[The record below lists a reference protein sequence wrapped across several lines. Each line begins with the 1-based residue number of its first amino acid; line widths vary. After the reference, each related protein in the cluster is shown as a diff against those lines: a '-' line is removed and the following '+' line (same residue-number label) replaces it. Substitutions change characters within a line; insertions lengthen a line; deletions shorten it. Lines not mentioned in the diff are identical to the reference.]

1 MSGNA
6 TTPTPTIPGLPPAIA
21 SLLPPGTQLP
31 PGVTFSPDEPLAY
44 ILTLLQILQHAQ
56 DYLDVVKLEHVLA
69 GIYIW
74 EYFTT
79 LDIEW
84 RCYAGPKKSPAT
96 AWIYSLCKLSA
107 LAYTITNLV
116 GYNVTESINCDAW
129 LTSRYVFATL
139 SIMCASTIVV
149 LRIATLWDRNVF
161 IMLAA
166 SAIALVSSAFW
177 LLLTVQTRNQ
187 GIYVPTLGC
196 QYLASEHEFSLSI
209 VIIATS
215 FAFLVLLTSG
225 VAHRGM
231 FSRPNW
237 WRKLYTEGIL
247 WLVLATL
254 FGIPDAVLIKANR
267 NPAWNQMLRGP
278 EYFILII
285 GAIRL
290 YSSLSRTGSFTTFRD
305 TVSGSSSGKPAVSHD
320 GINIR
325 PGAINSNSVFAVA
338 PLGSQGSRTT
348 TTEDKDTTG
357 PMHGVSKISTFND
370 DVLDLEAQRTTHE
383 PDDVLFIRG
392 EKAENEREGSEYGAA
407 DPRPY

>member
-1 MSGNA
+1 MSGN
-6 TTPTPTIPGLPPAIA
+6 PTATIPGIPPAIA
-21 SLLPPGTQLP
+21 SLIP
-31 PGVTFSPDEPLAY
+31 PGVTIPPGTPISY
-44 ILTLLQILQHAQ
+44 LLQLLAILEHAQ

-84 RCYAGPKKSPAT
+84 RCYAGPKKSPTT

-116 GYNVTESINCDAW
+116 GYNVTEPINCDAW

-139 SIMCASTIVV
+139 SIMCASAIVV

-161 IMLAA
+161 VMLAA
-166 SAIALVSSAFW
+166 SGTALVSSAFW

-215 FAFLVLLTSG
+215 FVFLVLLTGG
-225 VAHRGM
+225 VARRGLL
-231 FSRPNW
+231 SRPTW
-237 WRKLYTEGIL
+237 WRKLFTEGIA
-247 WLVLATL
+247 WLALATL
-254 FGIPDAVLIKANR
+254 FGIPDSVLIKANR

-290 YSSLSRTGSFTTFRD
+290 YSSLSRTGSFTTFRE
-305 TVSGSSSGKPAVSHD
+305 TVSGSSSGKPAVSRD

-325 PGAINSNSVFAVA
+325 AGGINSNSVFAVA
-338 PLGSQGSRTT
+338 PLGSQGSRGT
-348 TTEDKDTTG
+348 TTEDKDDTT
-357 PMHGVSKISTFND
+357 PAHGVSKISTFND
-370 DVLDLEAQRTTHE
+370 DISDPEAQRSTHE

-392 EKAENEREGSEYGAA
+392 EKAENEREGSEYDIPAEA
-407 DPRPY
+407 RPY